1 VRRLASLLVMTQPTP
16 TFGDLVRDW
25 RGRRRMTQMDLA
37 LEAELSPRHMS
48 FLETG
53 RSRPSREMVLRLA
66 ERLEP
71 PLRDRNLLLT
81 AAGFAAV
88 YPASKGLDDPGMAP
102 ARRAVDLI
110 LAGHEPHP
118 ALAVDRRWNLLTA
131 NGAAQ
136 ELMAGLAPELLTPP
150 INVLRASL
158 HPGGLAPRILNLV
171 EWRAHVLER
180 LRRDLALTADPA
192 LADLLAELTAFPAP
206 PAAAGRAHGADYG
219 GVAIPLRLASDKGPL
234 AFISTTT
241 LFGTAVDVTLS
252 ELVLETFFA
261 ADEHTARVMAD
272 LAAARAA
279 RAAAA

>member
-1 VRRLASLLVMTQPTP
+1 MSTP
-16 TFGDLVRDW
+16 QTFGDLVRDW

-37 LEAELSPRHMS
+37 LEAEISPRHMS

-53 RSRPSREMVLRLA
+53 RSRPSREMVLNLA
-66 ERLEP
+66 ERLEL
-71 PLRDRNLLLT
+71 PLRERNQLLT

-88 YPASKGLDDPGMAP
+88 FPQRSLDDPGLVA

-118 ALAVDRRWNLLTA
+118 ALAVDRHWTLLAA

-136 ELMAGLAPELLTPP
+136 DLMTGLAPELLTPP

-180 LRRDLALTADPA
+180 LRRDVSLTADPR
-192 LADLLAELTAFPAP
+192 LAELLAELAAYPAP
-206 PAAAGRAHGADYG
+206 PAAVGRAHGPDYG
-219 GVAIPLRLASDKGPL
+219 GVAIPLRLASEAGPL
-234 AFISTTT
+234 SFLSTTT

-272 LAAARAA
+272 LASARAA

>member
-1 VRRLASLLVMTQPTP
+1 MDSPQ

-37 LEAELSPRHMS
+37 LEAEISPRHMS

-53 RSRPSREMVLRLA
+53 RSRPSREMVLNLA
-66 ERLEP
+66 ERLQL
-71 PLRDRNLLLT
+71 PLRERNQLLT

-88 YPASKGLDDPGMAP
+88 FPQRALDDPSLAA

-110 LAGHEPHP
+110 MAGHEPHP
-118 ALAVDRRWNLLTA
+118 ALLVDRHWNLQAA
-131 NGAAQ
+131 NGAAGA
-136 ELMAGLAPELLTPP
+136 LMTGLAPELLTPP

-171 EWRAHVLER
+171 EWRGHVLER
-180 LRRDLALTADPA
+180 LRRDLAVTADPK
-192 LADLLAELTAFPAP
+192 LAELLAELAAFPAP
-206 PAAAGRAHGADYG
+206 PAAVGRAHGPDYG
-219 GVAIPLRLASDKGPL
+219 GVAIPLRMASEAGPL
-234 AFISTTT
+234 SFISTTT

-272 LAAARAA
+272 LAAGRAA
-279 RAAAA
+279 KSNAA

>member
-1 VRRLASLLVMTQPTP
+1 MSNTRDTRQLA
-16 TFGDLVRDW
+16 FGDLVRDW

-37 LEAELSPRHMS
+37 LEAEISPRHMS

-53 RSRPSREMVLRLA
+53 RSRPSREMVLNLA
-66 ERLEP
+66 ERLEL
-71 PLRDRNLLLT
+71 PLRERNQLLT

-88 YPASKGLDDPGMAP
+88 FPQRSLDDPGLTA

-118 ALAVDRRWNLLTA
+118 ALLVDRHWTLLAA

-136 ELMAGLAPELLTPP
+136 DLMTGLAPELVTPP

-180 LRRDLALTADPA
+180 LRRDLAISADPK
-192 LADLLAELTAFPAP
+192 LADLLAELSSYPAP
-206 PAAAGRAHGADYG
+206 PAAVGRPHGADYG
-219 GVAIPLRLASDKGPL
+219 GVAVPLRLASDAGPL
-234 AFISTTT
+234 SFLSTTT

-261 ADEHTARVMAD
+261 ADEHTARVMAE

>member
-1 VRRLASLLVMTQPTP
+1 MTTQQ

-37 LEAELSPRHMS
+37 LEAEISPRHMS

-53 RSRPSREMVLRLA
+53 RSRPSREMVLNLA
-66 ERLEP
+66 ERLEL
-71 PLRDRNLLLT
+71 PLRERNQLLT

-88 YPASKGLDDPGMAP
+88 FPQRSLDDPGLAA

-110 LAGHEPHP
+110 MAGHEPHP
-118 ALAVDRRWNLLTA
+118 ALLVDRHWNLLAA

-136 ELMAGLAPELLTPP
+136 HLMEGLAPELLTPP

-158 HPGGLAPRILNLV
+158 HPGGLASRILNLV
-171 EWRAHVLER
+171 EWRGHVLER
-180 LRRDLALTADPA
+180 LRRDLTVSADPVLAA
-192 LADLLAELTAFPAP
+192 LVAELAAYPAP
-206 PAAAGRAHGADYG
+206 PAAVGRAHGPDYG
-219 GVAIPLRLASDKGPL
+219 GVAVPLRMSSPYGPL
-234 AFISTTT
+234 SFISTTT

-261 ADEHTARVMAD
+261 ADEFTARVMTEA
-272 LAAARAA
+272 AAARAA
-279 RAAAA
+279 KAAAA